1 MFWIDIYLIL
11 FVMGYCLRAGPGH
24 AVTCHVSRVTCPKY
38 KCTQD
43 SAPARCLGPV
53 LRLQT
58 AVWPTLPSRQSCT
71 LCCTPGS
78 PIFCAHGVMG
88 GARGRGAARGR
99 VRVQGHGHGQQGGGC
114 GGVAGTLAVPRAG
127 AAECEGRAGPRTP
140 APAPATDCTLLHRL
154 QEPPCITTT
163 TSTT

>member
-1 MFWIDIYLIL
+1 MIL

-24 AVTCHVSRVTCPKY
+24 VVTRLRGHVSRVTCPKY

-71 LCCTPGS
+71 LRCTPGS

-88 GARGRGAARGR
+88 GARGRGAARGV
-99 VRVQGHGHGQQGGGC
+99 VRVQGHGHGQQGGGV
-114 GGVAGTLAVPRAG
+114 GGVWGVAGTLAVPRAG
-127 AAECEGRAGPRTP
+127 AAECEGRAGPSTP
-140 APAPATDCTLLHRL
+140 APAPATDCTLHCTGCRSLL
-154 QEPPCITTT
+154 A
-163 TSTT
+163 

>member
-24 AVTCHVSRVTCPKY
+24 GVTCHVSQVQVYTGQRP
-38 KCTQD
+38 
-43 SAPARCLGPV
+43 GPV
-53 LRLQT
+53 SGSGPPT
-58 AVWPTLPSRQSCT
+58 ADSCLATLPSRQSCT
-71 LCCTPGS
+71 LRCTPGS

-99 VRVQGHGHGQQGGGC
+99 VRVQGHGHGQQGV

-127 AAECEGRAGPRTP
+127 AAECEGRAGPSTP
-140 APAPATDCTLLHRL
+140 APAPATDCTLHCTGCRSLL
-154 QEPPCITTT
+154 A
-163 TSTT
+163 